1 MGGTSTSPGD
11 SDSKEGGAAT
21 GRAHMA
27 MATPVGL
34 GPASVGG
41 GIPGPTPRRRPTVTA
56 TGSDLPSL
64 GSLPSSPLPSEGLV
78 FAFPC
83 SPRDAGLGSLRASP
97 LLPDP
102 TATSRQCPSPLLGVD
117 GPVGAGGAFKPLPTL
132 PVMATARS
140 LLAGQGPSSAAGG
153 PATAVGGM
161 GSPMTM
167 G

>member
-34 GPASVGG
+34 GPASGGG
-41 GIPGPTPRRRPTVTA
+41 GIPGPTPRRRPTA

-64 GSLPSSPLPSEGLV
+64 GSLCSSPLPSEGLV

-102 TATSRQCPSPLLGVD
+102 TVTSRQCPSPLLGVD

-140 LLAGQGPSSAAGG
+140 LLAGQGPSSTTGG